1 MIKEGKETL
10 STAPD
15 VKNFVVNYTDGSQRI
30 IEKGF
35 FCEITKG
42 QGTADL
48 TFIMA
53 DCAGSDIEMIV
64 KGCIELGFKLGIL
77 RPPTLDVKQ
86 DVSRFDAAP
95 QNKGKRGLNNDRECV
110 RTYGTH

>member
-1 MIKEGKETL
+1 MSEKGKGTPANE
-10 STAPD
+10 PD

-35 FCEITKG
+35 FCEITKVPE
-42 QGTADL
+42 TANL

-77 RPPTLDVKQ
+77 LGSTE
-86 DVSRFDAAP
+86 
-95 QNKGKRGLNNDRECV
+95 NE
-110 RTYGTH
+110 

>member
-1 MIKEGKETL
+1 MIKEDKRTL
-10 STAPD
+10 TAMPH

-42 QGTADL
+42 PETANL

-53 DCAGSDIEMIV
+53 DCAGSDIKMIV
-64 KGCIELGFKLGIL
+64 EGCIKLGYKLGIL
-77 RPPTLDVKQ
+77 PGNTE
-86 DVSRFDAAP
+86 
-95 QNKGKRGLNNDRECV
+95 NE
-110 RTYGTH
+110 

>member
-1 MIKEGKETL
+1 MSENGKGTPANE
-10 STAPD
+10 PE

-42 QGTADL
+42 PETANL

-77 RPPTLDVKQ
+77 PGNTE
-86 DVSRFDAAP
+86 
-95 QNKGKRGLNNDRECV
+95 NE
-110 RTYGTH
+110 